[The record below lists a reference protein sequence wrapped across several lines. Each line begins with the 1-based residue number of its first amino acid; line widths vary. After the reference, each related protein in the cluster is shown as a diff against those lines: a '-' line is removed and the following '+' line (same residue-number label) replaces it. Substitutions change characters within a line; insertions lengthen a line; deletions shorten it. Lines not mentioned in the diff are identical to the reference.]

1 MTAQSHSL
9 EQEKVEIAL
18 FPIPEMVSFPGT
30 TVPLHVFEPRYRALI
45 RDCVRDER
53 LVAVCHTRKQ
63 ISDSK
68 PNQSIEEMLKT
79 NQASFEPFPV
89 FSAGLCEIM
98 ETTEDGRLRVD
109 VNMQARY
116 RQVENQQMVPY
127 RIVLCET
134 LPDHPLEQEELGNS
148 QTLML
153 SINKILGSIMDSQ
166 KPELNSADFLEPWLE
181 LSPSEYSDRIFS
193 IFRFE
198 AELMQDILET
208 RNPYHRLQMIQALF
222 IPEQQ

>member
-1 MTAQSHSL
+1 MTAQSHSP

-68 PNQSIEEMLKT
+68 PNQSIEEMLKS

-116 RQVENQQMVPY
+116 RQLENQQMVPY
-127 RIVLCET
+127 RIVVCEA

-148 QTLML
+148 QALML

-166 KPELNSADFLEPWLE
+166 KPELNSADFLDPWLE
-181 LSPSEYSDRIFS
+181 LSPDDSSTIYTGTAIRTITYISV
-193 IFRFE
+193 
-198 AELMQDILET
+198 LT
-208 RNPYHRLQMIQALF
+208 RVV
-222 IPEQQ
+222 